1 MTSDDPE
8 TVAVGLPD
16 RADDLST
23 SYHTALQWCA
33 DTSDRPISANTSDP
47 ADVHLS
53 NETST
58 TEQPILLP
66 DPSYAVST
74 NVTPEPEQIYRLKT
88 SDNPMIL
95 DQVPSVEPSSMPS
108 KDRGLDSR
116 DDLWTITSIEEHFDE
131 LYQSYVTNLNQ
142 YENLKQN
149 VHGFAPIQQT
159 LTPISE
165 ESLTLFENIHNHQQ
179 DEQSSRNDRP
189 AHSSTLTIQRQANH
203 IGHYGFE
210 LQQDG
215 NNVVRI
221 ASIIDGH
228 FCPNLDVG
236 DEVLSV
242 NQRRSLVTMEDYHSL
257 FHLLWHQP
265 CEYIQITVRKPSIV
279 PSK

>member
-1 MTSDDPE
+1 MP
-8 TVAVGLPD
+8 
-16 RADDLST
+16 
-23 SYHTALQWCA
+23 
-33 DTSDRPISANTSDP
+33 
-47 ADVHLS
+47 
-53 NETST
+53 TST
-58 TEQPILLP
+58 TEQPYLLP
-66 DPSYAVST
+66 DPSHAVSK
-74 NVTPEPEQIYRLKT
+74 NAAPEPEQIYRLKA

-95 DQVPSVEPSSMPS
+95 DQVPSVEPSSMHS
-108 KDRGLDSR
+108 KDRSLDSHA
-116 DDLWTITSIEEHFDE
+116 DLWTITNIEEHFDE

-142 YENLKQN
+142 YESLKQN

-189 AHSSTLTIQRQANH
+189 LPSSILTIQRQANH

-210 LQQDG
+210 LKQDV

-221 ASIIDGH
+221 SSIIDGH

-242 NQRRSLVTMEDYHSL
+242 NQRRSLITLEEYHSL
-257 FHLLWHQP
+257 FHFLWHQP
-265 CEYIQITVRKPSIV
+265 CEYIQITVRKPSII
-279 PSK
+279 PSKALNWVPEREYIVLALIRMRWNLHLLDDYF